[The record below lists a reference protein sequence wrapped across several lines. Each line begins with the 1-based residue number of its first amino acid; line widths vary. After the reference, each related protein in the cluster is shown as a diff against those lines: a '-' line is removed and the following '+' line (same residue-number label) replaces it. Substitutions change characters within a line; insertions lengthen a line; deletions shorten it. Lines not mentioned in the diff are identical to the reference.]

1 MKKKLSQ
8 NLIDSSSYN
17 GIIGSDIYFF
27 PKLTSTF
34 DKIREFEL
42 TEGLTV
48 VCSSQSAGCGRLGR
62 SWQSDVGG
70 VYFTF
75 ALTPPFMDFEIPFI
89 TIVCALGVC
98 RALSRYLPCL
108 VKWPNDIVSDG
119 RKLCGILSKN
129 IIKGGKTEAILVGIG
144 INVNNHFSEKELP
157 YASSLADLT
166 GKEHDE
172 NRILIEVLGSIDRIY
187 RECTKEQILHMY
199 KEKCVNLGKEVTL
212 SSQDGEIRG
221 VCTDI
226 LPDGS
231 MNVKTDKG
239 VLNVHSGE
247 VSVKGIYQNK
257 QEGKNK

>member
-1 MKKKLSQ
+1 MKKRLSQ
-8 NLIDSSSYN
+8 NSIDAFGYK
-17 GIIGSDIYFF
+17 GIIGSDIHFF
-27 PKLTSTF
+27 SVLTSTF
-34 DKIREFEL
+34 DKIREFEPA
-42 TEGLTV
+42 EGLTIV
-48 VCSSQSAGCGRLGR
+48 SSSQTAGCGRLGR
-62 SWQSDVGG
+62 SWQSNEGG
-70 VYFTF
+70 IYFTF
-75 ALTPPFMDFEIPFI
+75 ALTPPFREFEIPFI

-98 RALSRYLPCL
+98 EALSEYLPCL
-108 VKWPNDIVSDG
+108 VKWPNDIVSNG

-129 IIKGGKTEAILVGIG
+129 IIKSGKTEAVLVGIG
-144 INVNNHFSEKELP
+144 INANNHFCEKELP
-157 YASSLADLT
+157 YASSVSDLT
-166 GKEHDE
+166 GKEYDE
-172 NRILIEVLGSIDRIY
+172 NAVLVKVLGSIDRIY
-187 RECTKEQILHMY
+187 REYTKEQILHMY

-212 SSQDGEIRG
+212 SSQDGEIKG